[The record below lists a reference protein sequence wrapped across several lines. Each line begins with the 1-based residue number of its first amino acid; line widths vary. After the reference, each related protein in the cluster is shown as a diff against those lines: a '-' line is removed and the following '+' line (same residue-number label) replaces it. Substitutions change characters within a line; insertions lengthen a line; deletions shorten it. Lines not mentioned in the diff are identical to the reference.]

1 MLPEND
7 VQRQPEASEV
17 PGYEIAIE
25 MPSALQTII
34 AAPIRWLTW
43 IGDQGTRAVAAVVFI
58 AVAVPPIGAL
68 LRPYLTWAIVGLLCI
83 SFMRVDLAALYG
95 HLRRPALVATAT
107 AWTTLGVPLIVGL
120 IAWATGFDNR
130 TPGLFLGLML
140 QGMASPMMAS
150 PALAA
155 MMGLDATLVL
165 ITLVTSTAL
174 VPFTATLFAG
184 LFLGAKLSVTPL
196 ALGLKL
202 LGLLAGSL
210 LGATII
216 RHLAGAEAIQRHKR
230 PIDGINIIILLAFA
244 SAIMGDV
251 AHDVLTDPV
260 VTIGIALLA
269 FAVYFTLLAVTTLIF
284 RRIGYERALALGLM
298 VSQRN
303 LGLMLAATSGALPAT
318 TWLYF
323 AMTQF
328 PIHLSPYMLTP
339 IARRLTARTDTSAAA
354 AAGTTT

>member
-1 MLPEND
+1 MSSLLKSLL
-7 VQRQPEASEV
+7 AV
-17 PGYEIAIE
+17 PLHA
-25 MPSALQTII
+25 
-34 AAPIRWLTW
+34 LTW

-107 AWTTLGVPLIVGL
+107 AWTTLGVPLLVGL
-120 IAWATGFDNR
+120 IAWATGFDNHA
-130 TPGLFLGLML
+130 PGLFLGLML

-196 ALGLKL
+196 ALGFKL

-210 LGATII
+210 LGATVI
-216 RHLAGAEAIQRHKR
+216 RRLAGAEAIQRHKR

-244 SAIMGDV
+244 SAVMGDV

-260 VTIGIALLA
+260 FTIGTALLSFAIYFALLA
-269 FAVYFTLLAVTTLIF
+269 LTTLIF

-303 LGLMLAATSGALPAT
+303 LGLMLAATAGALPPT

-339 IARRLTARTDTSAAA
+339 IARRLTARSEGADTA
-354 AAGTTT
+354 AAGRTT